1 MLLKVCTV
9 YSREGF
15 FNSHFNR
22 SIESWFFD
30 RECCCCSV
38 GNIAFF
44 LFTPVVKFR
53 VENYL
58 FSGAA
63 QESVSASLTLERNK
77 ILVKKDEDCLF
88 NECKKR
94 EVSELSM

>member
-1 MLLKVCTV
+1 MLLLQCGK
-9 YSREGF
+9 YS
-15 FNSHFNR
+15 
-22 SIESWFFD
+22 
-30 RECCCCSV
+30 
-38 GNIAFF
+38 FF
-44 LFTPVVKFR
+44 LFTPVIKFG

-58 FSGAA
+58 FSDAA

-77 ILVKKDEDCLF
+77 IFLKKDEDCLF